1 WDICCIM
8 YGPFYPPASAP
19 PTFWFFPPPGWAK
32 PPPFSRLDLISCRNV
47 LIYLDN
53 ELQDRLL
60 RSFHYALLPGGYL
73 FLGSAESATR
83 NSRLF
88 TAREKKHRILQRRDA
103 GAILPAFQ
111 SLPTLRSP
119 APPARRHPGE
129 DRIDKA
135 VGRVMQQ
142 YAPAYFV
149 IDGNHEIS
157 RFSGAETGAYLEP
170 SEGAATL
177 NLFSIVRKALRPV
190 VRAAVNQA

>member
-1 WDICCIM
+1 HKRESEGIPPGRWIKCCE
-8 YGPFYPPASAP
+8 GEGVVFPPHSKLP
-19 PTFWFFPPPGWAK
+19 NVFFFPPPPLHK

-47 LIYLDN
+47 LIYLDK

-60 RSFHYALLPGGYL
+60 RSFHYALLPSGYL

-129 DRIDKA
+129 DRIDNA

-149 IDGNHEIS
+149 IDGHHEIS
-157 RFSGAETGAYLEP
+157 RCSGPAT
-170 SEGAATL
+170 AAWL
-177 NLFSIVRKALRPV
+177 
-190 VRAAVNQA
+190 